1 MNPNIK
7 TLSVAN
13 HKILTDLVKIHFNA
27 FKKFNL
33 RPWNY
38 KDFLDILNNGYKIF
52 YYNLDNKIIGFV
64 IVNYNLDFR
73 EIITIAVDRSYQRK
87 KIGSILLQHIIDYG
101 QFNKSIYIEVA
112 KNNYQAIKF
121 YNKFGFKLLSYRRN
135 YYSIYSGKN
144 KGFRIDALVMK
155 LI

>member
-7 TLSVAN
+7 ILSVAN
-13 HKILTDLVKIHFNA
+13 HRILTDLVKIHFNA

-52 YYNLDNKIIGFV
+52 YYNLDNKILGFV

-73 EIITIAVDRSYQRK
+73 EIITIAVDKSYQRK
-87 KIGSILLQHIIDYG
+87 KIGSILLQHIIDYN
-101 QFNKSIYIEVA
+101 QSNNSIYIEVA

-121 YNKFGFKLLSYRRN
+121 YKKYGFTLLSNRKN
-135 YYSIYSGKN
+135 YYSI
-144 KGFRIDALVMK
+144 
-155 LI
+155 